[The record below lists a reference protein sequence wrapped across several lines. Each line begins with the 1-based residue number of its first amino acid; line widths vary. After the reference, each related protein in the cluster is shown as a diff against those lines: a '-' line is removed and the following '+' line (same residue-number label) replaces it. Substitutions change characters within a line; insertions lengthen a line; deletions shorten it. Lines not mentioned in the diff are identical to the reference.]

1 MLRWPRSLFV
11 KFFLTFWL
19 ATLLAFVA
27 GRFVMD
33 WVGFG
38 PRKDKPGVIDV
49 RPPGG
54 RLLPPPG
61 MAPPPPSWP
70 DATPHSPADTA
81 SAPSAAPPGSAIG
94 PVPGMRPR
102 PPGGPPPGPVGKYFV
117 LIPIIS
123 GVLSSLLASLA
134 LAWYLTKPL
143 RHLHWGVDR
152 VASGQFD
159 TRIRPHMGRRR
170 DEIVD
175 LADRFD
181 RMTEQLQQLT
191 EARNR
196 LFHDLSHELRSP
208 LGRMRAAM
216 GLLRQD
222 PSESGAMVERIDR
235 EIERLD
241 GLVNELLTL
250 HRLEA
255 GAGHQRNDQVD
266 LIELLSDIA
275 EDAGFEAASS
285 GRKLSLQAQG
295 RFVAQVDGELLYRAF
310 ENVVRNAIKFTAAD
324 TTVEVSANVVTDEVG
339 RHLKV
344 SVADRGPGASDALL
358 KAMFDPFV
366 RGDNGTQGIGHGL
379 GLAIARRA
387 VRAHGGDI
395 AARRREGGGLVVDI
409 VLPERMPE
417 DASAPPPPPADADEV
432 SPS

>member
-11 KFFLTFWL
+11 KFFLTFWV

-38 PRKDKPGVIDV
+38 PRKEKPGVVDV
-49 RPPGG
+49 RHPGG
-54 RLLPPPG
+54 RLVPPPG
-61 MAPPPPSWP
+61 MPSLPPSWP
-70 DATPHSPADTA
+70 GAAESDPGGASEPTGAMVPAR
-81 SAPSAAPPGSAIG
+81 PMG
-94 PVPGMRPR
+94 PTPGMRPR
-102 PPGGPPPGPVGKYFV
+102 PPGGPPPGPGGKFFV

-152 VASGQFD
+152 VAAGRFD
-159 TRIRPHMGRRR
+159 TRIRQLMGRRR

-191 EARNR
+191 EARTR

-222 PSESGAMVERIDR
+222 PSDSGAMVERIDR

-255 GAGHQRNDQVD
+255 GASHQRNDHVD
-266 LIELLSDIA
+266 LIELLGEIA
-275 EDAGFEAASS
+275 EDASFEAASS
-285 GRKLSLQAQG
+285 GRQLKLDAPG

-310 ENVVRNAIKFTAAD
+310 ENVIRNAIKFTAPD
-324 TTVEVSANVVTDEVG
+324 TTVEVSARVITDETG
-339 RHLKV
+339 RRLKV

-358 KAMFDPFV
+358 QAMFDPFV
-366 RGDNGTQGIGHGL
+366 RGDNGTQGVGHGL

-395 AARRREGGGLVVDI
+395 AARRRDGGGLVVDI
-409 VLPERMPE
+409 VLPERI
-417 DASAPPPPPADADEV
+417 ADEATQRQADGEGPV